1 MNMGRILNF
10 RTIVILIFI
19 SLLSYGVYWVV
30 ISNIFKNNLLLQLA
44 KNESI
49 SYKTINSSGFPTQI
63 QTNINEFEIINSR
76 NDIILIESKAIQLSI
91 HPFDLSKVA
100 LKSNL
105 ISILVNKDNVVF
117 DIDMNSILSVIF
129 VDQNNLHN
137 LNSAINNIKIS
148 GNEVFLANLDQVHI
162 KINENS
168 PQRFDINLKVNSA
181 RLETINSQNVSI
193 EIKGAL
199 KLDNKV
205 LNGSLNLLIKDLK
218 TNEDIFNLPFN
229 IKDNQVIFLFMNI
242 FDLNEILF
250 FL

>member
-19 SLLSYGVYWVV
+19 ALLSYSVYWVV
-30 ISNIFKNNLLLQLA
+30 ISNIFKNNLLLQLDEN
-44 KNESI
+44 KTI

-63 QTNINEFEIINSR
+63 QTSINEFEIINSR
-76 NDIILIESKAIQLSI
+76 NDDILLESKAIQLSI
-91 HPFDLSKVA
+91 HPFDLSKFA
-100 LKSNL
+100 LKSNF
-105 ISILVNKDNVVF
+105 ISILVNKDNLVF
-117 DIDMNSILSVIF
+117 DIDMNSVLSVIF

-168 PQRFDINLKVNSA
+168 PQLFDINTKVNSA

-193 EIKGAL
+193 EMKGTL

>member
-168 PQRFDINLKVNSA
+168 PQRFDINTKVNSA

>member
-10 RTIVILIFI
+10 RSIVILIFI
-19 SLLSYGVYWVV
+19 ALLSYSVYWVV
-30 ISNIFKNNLLLQLA
+30 ISNIFKNNLLLQLDEN
-44 KNESI
+44 KTI

-63 QTNINEFEIINSR
+63 QTSINEFEIINSR
-76 NDIILIESKAIQLSI
+76 NDDILLESKAIQLSI

-100 LKSNL
+100 LKSNF
-105 ISILVNKDNVVF
+105 ISILVNKDNLVF
-117 DIDMNSILSVIF
+117 DIDMNSVLSVIF

-168 PQRFDINLKVNSA
+168 PQLFDINTKVNSA

-199 KLDNKV
+199 KLDNKL
-205 LNGSLNLLIKDLK
+205 LNGSLNLLIEDLK

>member
-1 MNMGRILNF
+1 MGKNGYMNWDEIKEIDKSELGFIGHHSH
-10 RTIVILIFI
+10 THEYLIDMNEKDFI
-19 SLLSYGVYWVV
+19 KD
-30 ISNIFKNNLLLQLA
+30 IEKASNIFKNNLLLQLA

-76 NDIILIESKAIQLSI
+76 NDMILIESKAIQLSI

-137 LNSAINNIKIS
+137 LNSAINNIKIANINVVS
-148 GNEVFLANLDQVHI
+148 NTTKKTGNI
-162 KINENS
+162 
-168 PQRFDINLKVNSA
+168 
-181 RLETINSQNVSI
+181 
-193 EIKGAL
+193 
-199 KLDNKV
+199 
-205 LNGSLNLLIKDLK
+205 LLILL
-218 TNEDIFNLPFN
+218 I
-229 IKDNQVIFLFMNI
+229 
-242 FDLNEILF
+242 
-250 FL
+250 

>member
-117 DIDMNSILSVIF
+117 DIDMNSIL
-129 VDQNNLHN
+129 L
-137 LNSAINNIKIS
+137 
-148 GNEVFLANLDQVHI
+148 
-162 KINENS
+162 
-168 PQRFDINLKVNSA
+168 
-181 RLETINSQNVSI
+181 
-193 EIKGAL
+193 
-199 KLDNKV
+199 
-205 LNGSLNLLIKDLK
+205 
-218 TNEDIFNLPFN
+218 
-229 IKDNQVIFLFMNI
+229 
-242 FDLNEILF
+242 
-250 FL
+250 

>member
-44 KNESI
+44 KNDSI

-168 PQRFDINLKVNSA
+168 PQRFDINTKVNSA

>member
-63 QTNINEFEIINSR
+63 QTIINEFEIINSR

-168 PQRFDINLKVNSA
+168 PQRFDINTKVNSA

-242 FDLNEILF
+242 FDLNKILF

>member
-1 MNMGRILNF
+1 MNIERILNF
-10 RTIVILIFI
+10 RTIIILIFVA
-19 SLLSYGVYWVV
+19 LLSYGIYWLV

-44 KNESI
+44 ENKSI

-63 QTNINEFEIINSR
+63 QTNINEFEIINSKSD
-76 NDIILIESKAIQLSI
+76 DILLESKAIQLSI

-105 ISILVNKDNVVF
+105 ISVLVNKDNLVF
-117 DIDMNSILSVIF
+117 DIDMNSVLSVIS
-129 VDQNNLHN
+129 VDQNNLYN

-148 GNEVFLANLDQVHI
+148 GNDAFMANLDQIHI

-168 PQRFDINLKVNSA
+168 TQLYEINTKVNSA
-181 RLETINSQNVSI
+181 QLETMNSQNVSI
-193 EIKGAL
+193 EIKSL
-199 KLDNKV
+199 LE
-205 LNGSLNLLIKDLK
+205 LNDRVFNGNFNLLIKNLETD
-218 TNEDIFNLPFN
+218 EDVFNLPFSV
-229 IKDNQVIFLFMNI
+229 IDNQVIFLFMNI

>member
-10 RTIVILIFI
+10 RSIVILIFI
-19 SLLSYGVYWVV
+19 ALLSYSVYWVV
-30 ISNIFKNNLLLQLA
+30 ISNIFKNNLLLQLDEN
-44 KNESI
+44 KTI

-63 QTNINEFEIINSR
+63 QTSINEFEIIDSR
-76 NDIILIESKAIQLSI
+76 NDDILLESKAIQLSI

-100 LKSNL
+100 LKSNF
-105 ISILVNKDNVVF
+105 ISILVNKDNLVF
-117 DIDMNSILSVIF
+117 DIDMNSVLSVIF

-162 KINENS
+162 KINEDS
-168 PQRFDINLKVNSA
+168 PQLFDINTKVNSA

-193 EIKGAL
+193 EMKGAL

>member
-1 MNMGRILNF
+1 MNVERILNF
-10 RTIVILIFI
+10 RTIIILIFAA
-19 SLLSYGVYWVV
+19 LLSYGIYWLV

-44 KNESI
+44 ENKSI
-49 SYKTINSSGFPTQI
+49 SYKTIDSSGFPTQI
-63 QTNINEFEIINSR
+63 QTNINEFEIINSKSD
-76 NDIILIESKAIQLSI
+76 DILLESKAIQLSI

-105 ISILVNKDNVVF
+105 ISILVNKDNLVF
-117 DIDMNSILSVIF
+117 DIDMNSVLSVIF

-137 LNSAINNIKIS
+137 LNSAVNNIKIT
-148 GNEVFLANLDQVHI
+148 GNDIFLANLDQVHI

-168 PQRFDINLKVNSA
+168 PQLFDINTKVNSA
-181 RLETINSQNVSI
+181 QLETINSQNVSI
-193 EIKGAL
+193 EMKGTL

-205 LNGSLNLLIKDLK
+205 LNGNLNILIKDLK

-242 FDLNEILF
+242 FDLNKILF

>member
-19 SLLSYGVYWVV
+19 ALLSYSVYWVV
-30 ISNIFKNNLLLQLA
+30 ISNIFKNNLLLQLDEN
-44 KNESI
+44 KTI

-63 QTNINEFEIINSR
+63 QTSINEFEIINSR
-76 NDIILIESKAIQLSI
+76 NDDILLESKAIQLSI

-100 LKSNL
+100 LKSNF
-105 ISILVNKDNVVF
+105 ISILVNKDNLVF
-117 DIDMNSILSVIF
+117 DIDMNSVLSVIF

-162 KINENS
+162 KINEDS
-168 PQRFDINLKVNSA
+168 PQLFDINTKVNSA

-205 LNGSLNLLIKDLK
+205 LNGSLNLLIEDLK